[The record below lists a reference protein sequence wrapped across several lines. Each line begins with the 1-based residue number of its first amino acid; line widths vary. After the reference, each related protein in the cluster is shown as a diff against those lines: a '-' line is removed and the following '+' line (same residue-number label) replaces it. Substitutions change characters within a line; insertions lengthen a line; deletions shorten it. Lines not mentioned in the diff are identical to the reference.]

1 MRGSERE
8 GKDTKEKIL
17 QALRQRGGGG
27 GRVREREDEIIH
39 VKMTYTVSHIIA
51 KNKKTGIA

>member
-8 GKDTKEKIL
+8 GRDTKGKIL

-27 GRVREREDEIIH
+27 VRVREDEIIH